1 MILMSQSL
9 DTMANTTMNKKK
21 VKKVVKKN
29 VAKKATKKTVSQE
42 LRIVVQQPTLPT
54 IEQMIQPMRDDKKL
68 ALTKT
73 WINENQ
79 VINLI
84 GNTPKEHVYTR
95 PGKGGQKFTYVTGI
109 YITKA
114 LNFIFGWNW
123 DFEVIQHGKEGN
135 QIWVHGKLTVKSADG
150 TQTVTKSQFGRA
162 DIKYMKGSKTEM
174 VDFGNDLK
182 AASTDSLK
190 KCASL
195 LGIASDVYGKAEVKE
210 NNINTAPDIVPM
222 DEKVPGVDGEPT
234 AICKVCGDPITD
246 QEYGYSKKLYGKALC
261 REHQDEAKRRK

>member
-1 MILMSQSL
+1 
-9 DTMANTTMNKKK
+9 MANTTMNKKK
-21 VKKVVKKN
+21 VKKVVKKKA
-29 VAKKATKKTVSQE
+29 AKKAVKKTAKKVVSQE

-54 IEQMIQPMRDDKKL
+54 VEQMVQPMRDGKKM

-79 VINLI
+79 VINLL

-109 YITKA
+109 YVTKA

-123 DFEVIQHGKEGN
+123 DFEVVQHGKEGN
-135 QIWVHGKLTVKSADG
+135 QIWVHGKLTVKSPDG

-162 DIKYMKGSKTEM
+162 DIKYIKDKTRNSENM

-195 LGIASDVYGKAEVKE
+195 LGIASDVYGKAEVKD
-210 NNINTAPDIVPM
+210 NSINVAPDVVP
-222 DEKVPGVDGEPT
+222 DEEKVPGIDGKPT
-234 AICKVCGDPITD
+234 ATCKYCGDPISD
-246 QEYGYSKKLYGKALC
+246 QEYGFSKKLFGKPLC
-261 REHQDEAKRRK
+261 REHQADAKAKK

>member
-1 MILMSQSL
+1 M
-9 DTMANTTMNKKK
+9 KKSK
-21 VKKVVKKN
+21 VKKSKTFKRSARGLKKEVN
-29 VAKKATKKTVSQE
+29 SQE
-42 LRIVVQQPTLPT
+42 LRIIVQQPTLPT
-54 IEQMIQPMRDDKKL
+54 VEQLVQPMRDGKKM
-68 ALTKT
+68 ALSKT

-79 VINLI
+79 VINLL
-84 GNTPKEHVYTR
+84 GHTPKEHIYTR

-135 QIWVHGKLTVKSADG
+135 QIWVHGKLTVKSPDG
-150 TQTVTKSQFGRA
+150 SQSVIKSQFGRA
-162 DIKYMKGSKTEM
+162 DIKFMKGSKTDM

-182 AASTDSLK
+182 AASTDCLK

-195 LGIASDVYGKAEVKE
+195 LGIASDVYGKAEVKD
-210 NNINTAPDIVPM
+210 NQMTVAPDDTVSA
-222 DEKVPGVDGEPT
+222 DEKVLDPDGNPT
-234 AICKVCGDPITD
+234 AVCKMCGDPISD

-261 REHQDEAKRRK
+261 REHQAEAKNKK